1 MSLECE
7 YCGTTNP
14 EDLDHWQGTICCPDQ
29 EKCLERVMAERKRL
43 LRIEKAAKTVSTF
56 LFLSECP
63 CCRDSVTERM
73 WIEAT
78 EELESSLRKE

>member
-1 MSLECE
+1 
-7 YCGTTNP
+7 
-14 EDLDHWQGTICCPDQ
+14 
-29 EKCLERVMAERKRL
+29 MAERKRL